1 MNAADIG
8 VVLVLLG
15 LLFIGVRRGL
25 VGIALIA
32 IATGL
37 SVFVAV
43 VAAYVVAD
51 SQSDPWIAR
60 VAAPIAFFVALGVSS
75 WLLRSVAGTITD
87 LLHRLPLA
95 SFDRLLGGT
104 LAVVVGCTVLGL
116 VVLGITAV
124 PVANPIT
131 EQVRAARS
139 TPVLLETGRVVAA
152 AGARYVHVLDPLAQ
166 RFDEA
171 LRDDIRPVL

>member
-25 VGIALIA
+25 VGIALVA
-32 IATGL
+32 IATAASL
-37 SVFVAV
+37 CVAV
-43 VAAYVVAD
+43 VAAYLVAE

-60 VAAPIAFFVALGVSS
+60 VAAPISFFVTLGLAS

-87 LLHRLPLA
+87 LLHKLPLA
-95 SFDRLLGGT
+95 SFDRLLGGA
-104 LAVVVGCTVLGL
+104 LAVTMGCTVLGL
-116 VVLGITAV
+116 VVLGITSV
-124 PVANPIT
+124 PAANPVT
-131 EQVRAARS
+131 EHVRAARS
-139 TPVLLETGRVVAA
+139 TPWLLESGRFVAA
-152 AGARYVHVLDPLAQ
+152 AGARYLHVLDPIAQ

-171 LRDDIRPVL
+171 LHDDIRPAL